1 MEKLENQAK
10 KQTAELPE
18 HIRQKFQIMENTKAK
33 LLDMAYT
40 DKMTGVVNKD
50 KLTSIIRD
58 LINDTKVEKFSIL
71 IFDIDNFKFIND
83 NMGHLIGDESLISL
97 ARLGEDSIRK
107 NDYIGRYGGDEFV
120 IVLPALDAYGAKM
133 IAERFR
139 SKVAQQTKPKFTIS
153 IGVSSYPEDGKSFK
167 ELIQAADKA
176 LYLSKERGK
185 NRVSHAK
192 LY

>member
-1 MEKLENQAK
+1 
-10 KQTAELPE
+10 
-18 HIRQKFQIMENTKAK
+18 
-33 LLDMAYT
+33 
-40 DKMTGVVNKD
+40 
-50 KLTSIIRD
+50 
-58 LINDTKVEKFSIL
+58 
-71 IFDIDNFKFIND
+71 
-83 NMGHLIGDESLISL
+83 
-97 ARLGEDSIRK
+97 
-107 NDYIGRYGGDEFV
+107 
-120 IVLPALDAYGAKM
+120 M